1 MMNGFDMGIG
11 GGFMWLIW
19 IVLILV
25 VAWLLVGLTGSRKAG
40 EKSPRELLDQRF
52 ARGEIDEAEYR
63 KRRDILDGQ
72 L

>member
-1 MMNGFDMGIG
+1 MMDGFGMGIG

-25 VAWLLVGLTGSRKAG
+25 VAWAFGGLRNWREPG

-63 KRRDILDGQ
+63 KRREILNS
-72 L
+72 

>member
-1 MMNGFDMGIG
+1 MDGFGMGIG

-25 VAWLLVGLTGSRKAG
+25 VAWALGGLRTGREPG

-52 ARGEIDEAEYR
+52 ARGEIDEEEYR
-63 KRRDILDGQ
+63 KRRGALDS
-72 L
+72 

>member
-1 MMNGFDMGIG
+1 MMNGFGMGIG

-25 VAWLLVGLTGSRKAG
+25 VAWLLVGLAGSRKAG